1 MRRTQSLI
9 HTVLPGFLTSLL
21 WLGILTAPT
30 AVRGQAVFPLP
41 DWFKDNI
48 VRPPLPERQGES
60 PDFLSSLMQRD
71 QVGLTEAEAVQMVL
85 ESNLDVVVER
95 FDPRMSEYE
104 IAIAYRLFDP
114 TFSMT
119 LGANR
124 DTRPLTST
132 FLTGTETQTS
142 LSHSVNLGVSKL
154 FETGTLVGVD
164 YTSQRVSDN
173 NLRNFLNPYW
183 RASLTASVSQPL
195 LRNFG
200 LLPNTRQIRIARNNK
215 NISEHLFEQQVVQLV
230 NQVQNLYW
238 DLVFAGKDV
247 EVRKKSLGLANKT
260 NEDNKRMVEI
270 GTLAPIEVL
279 QSEAEIANRREML
292 IRAEYSLAQME
303 DQMKKLISSLG
314 DPGRVAVRIV
324 PLDSLAG
331 MDDFRDFD
339 LVQAVS
345 YAIEQRPEIKQQ
357 RKRIDNA
364 GIDLKYFRNQLLP
377 DVRLNVSYGTAA
389 LEGVSRVFGGGN
401 PTGFP
406 FFGGTPVVAGTTGVG
421 DAFNRLLASDFPT
434 YGASISIEIPLSN
447 RSRRADYARASVA
460 RRQSEKRLRA
470 LEQLI
475 ALEVRNAH
483 TQLEMNRARIEAT
496 KKARE
501 LAERN
506 LEAEQKKFQLGT
518 SQIRFVLEEQVRLA
532 EAQTNEV
539 NALVS
544 FTKAKRDLDRAM
556 GKTLELQNI
565 KIGDAIAGKV
575 ARRGV
580 AGESPLEAGGS

>member
-1 MRRTQSLI
+1 MRRTLHFI
-9 HTVLPGFLTSLL
+9 HTLSRGLMPLCLG
-21 WLGILTAPT
+21 LGILTVPT
-30 AVRGQAVFPLP
+30 EMRGQAVFPLP

-48 VRPPLPERQGES
+48 VRPPVPERQGEAS
-60 PDFLSSLMQRD
+60 DFLSGLMQRD
-71 QVGLTEAEAVQMVL
+71 QVGLTEADAVQMVL

-95 FDPRMSEYE
+95 FDPRLSEYE
-104 IAIAYRLFDP
+104 IDMAYRLFDP
-114 TFSMT
+114 TLSMT
-119 LGANR
+119 LGASR
-124 DTRPLTST
+124 DTRPLTTT

-142 LSHSVNLGVSKL
+142 LSHNVNVGVSKL
-154 FETGTLVGVD
+154 FETGTLFGVD
-164 YTSQRVSDN
+164 YTSNRVSDN

-200 LLPNTRQIRIARNNK
+200 LLPNTRLIRIARNNK
-215 NISEHLFEQQVVQLV
+215 DISQHLFEQQVVLLV

-247 EVRKKSLGLANKT
+247 EVRRQSLDLAVKT
-260 NEDNKRMVEI
+260 NEDNKRMAEI
-270 GTLAPIEVL
+270 GTLAPIDVV
-279 QSEAEIANRREML
+279 QSEAEIANRRELL
-292 IRAEYSLAQME
+292 IRAEFSLAQME

-324 PLDSLAG
+324 PLDSLAS

-364 GIDLKYFRNQLLP
+364 GIDLNYFRNQLLP
-377 DVRLNVSYGTAA
+377 DVRFNVSYGTAA
-389 LEGVSRVFGGGN
+389 LEGVSRVFEGGGF
-401 PTGFP
+401 GGLP
-406 FFGGTPVVAGTTGVG
+406 FFGGTPVVAGTTGLG
-421 DAFNRLLASDFPT
+421 DAFNRLLGSDFPT
-434 YGASISIEIPLSN
+434 YGASISVEIPLSN

-470 LEQLI
+470 LEQQI

-496 KKARE
+496 QKARE

-539 NALVS
+539 NAQVS

-565 KIGDAIAGKV
+565 RIGDAIAGKV
-575 ARRGV
+575 AQESV
-580 AGESPLEAGGS
+580 GEETPGG

>member
-1 MRRTQSLI
+1 MRRTLHLI
-9 HTVLPGFLTSLL
+9 HTLSRGLMPLCLG
-21 WLGILTAPT
+21 LGILTVPT
-30 AVRGQAVFPLP
+30 EMRGQAVFPLP

-48 VRPPLPERQGES
+48 VRPPVPERQGEAS
-60 PDFLSSLMQRD
+60 DFLSGLMQRD
-71 QVGLTEAEAVQMVL
+71 QVGLTEADAVQMVL

-104 IAIAYRLFDP
+104 IDMAYRLFDP
-114 TFSMT
+114 TLTMT
-119 LGANR
+119 LGASR
-124 DTRPLTST
+124 DTRPLTTT

-142 LSHSVNLGVSKL
+142 LSHNVNVGVSKL
-154 FETGTLVGVD
+154 FETGTLFGLD
-164 YTSQRVSDN
+164 YTSNRVSDN

-200 LLPNTRQIRIARNNK
+200 LLPNTRLIRIARNNK
-215 NISEHLFEQQVVQLV
+215 DISQHLFEQQVVQLV

-247 EVRKKSLGLANKT
+247 EVRKKSLDLAVKT
-260 NEDNKRMVEI
+260 NEDNKRMAEI
-270 GTLAPIEVL
+270 GTLAPIEVV
-279 QSEAEIANRREML
+279 QSEAEIANRREAL

-324 PLDSLAG
+324 PLDSVAT

-357 RKRIDNA
+357 RKRIDNS

-377 DVRLNVSYGTAA
+377 DVRFNVSYGTAA
-389 LEGVSRVFGGGN
+389 LEGVSRVFEGGGF
-401 PTGFP
+401 GGLP
-406 FFGGTPVVAGTTGVG
+406 FFGGTPVVAGTTGLG
-421 DAFNRLLASDFPT
+421 DAFNRLLGSDFPT
-434 YGASISIEIPLSN
+434 YGASISVEIPLSN

-470 LEQLI
+470 LEQQI

-483 TQLEMNRARIEAT
+483 TQMEMNRARIEAT
-496 KKARE
+496 QKARE

-539 NALVS
+539 NAQVS

-565 KIGDAIAGKV
+565 RIGDAIAGKV
-575 ARRGV
+575 ARGDV
-580 AGESPLEAGGS
+580 AKDSG

>member
-1 MRRTQSLI
+1 MRRTQHFI
-9 HTVLPGFLTSLL
+9 HTLFRGLMPLL
-21 WLGILTAPT
+21 LGLGILTAPT
-30 AVRGQAVFPLP
+30 ALRGQAVFPLP

-48 VRPPLPERQGES
+48 VRPPIPERQGDAS
-60 PDFLSSLMQRD
+60 DFLSGLMQRD
-71 QVGLTEAEAVQMVL
+71 QVGLTEADAVQMVL

-104 IAIAYRLFDP
+104 IDMAYRLFDP
-114 TFSMT
+114 TLSMT

-124 DTRPLTST
+124 DTRPLTTT

-142 LSHSVNLGVSKL
+142 LSHNVNVGVSKL
-154 FETGTLVGVD
+154 FETGTLFGVD
-164 YTSQRVSDN
+164 YTSNRVSDN

-183 RASLTASVSQPL
+183 RASLTASISQPL

-200 LLPNTRQIRIARNNK
+200 LLPNTRLIRIARNNK
-215 NISEHLFEQQVVQLV
+215 DISQHLFEQQVVQLV

-247 EVRKKSLGLANKT
+247 EVRRKSLDLAVKT
-260 NEDNKRMVEI
+260 NEDNKRMAEI
-270 GTLAPIEVL
+270 GTLAPIDVV
-279 QSEAEIANRREML
+279 QSEAEIANRRELL
-292 IRAEYSLAQME
+292 IRAEYSLTQME

-324 PLDSLAG
+324 PLDSLAT
-331 MDDFRDFD
+331 MDDYRDFD

-345 YAIEQRPEIKQQ
+345 FAIEQRPEIKQQ
-357 RKRIDNA
+357 RKRIDNS

-377 DVRLNVSYGTAA
+377 DVRFNVSYGTAA
-389 LEGVSRVFGGGN
+389 LEGVSRVFEGGGF
-401 PTGFP
+401 GGLP
-406 FFGGTPVVAGTTGVG
+406 FLGGTPVVAGSTSLG
-421 DAFNRLLASDFPT
+421 DAFNRLLGSDFPT
-434 YGASISIEIPLSN
+434 YGASISVEIPLSN

-470 LEQLI
+470 LEQQI

-496 KKARE
+496 QKARE

-518 SQIRFVLEEQVRLA
+518 SRIRFVLEEQVRLA

-539 NALVS
+539 NAQVS

-565 KIGDAIAGKV
+565 TIGDAIAGKV
-575 ARRGV
+575 ARTG
-580 AGESPLEAGGS
+580 AAKDSG

>member
-1 MRRTQSLI
+1 MPRTQHFIYALSRGLLP
-9 HTVLPGFLTSLL
+9 VLLG
-21 WLGILTAPT
+21 LGILTAPT
-30 AVRGQAVFPLP
+30 ATLGQSVFPLP
-41 DWFKDNI
+41 GWFKDNI
-48 VRPPLPERQGES
+48 VRPPIPERQGEAS
-60 PDFLSSLMQRD
+60 DFLSGLMQRD
-71 QVGLTEAEAVQMVL
+71 QVGLTEADAVQMVL

-104 IAIAYRLFDP
+104 IDMAYRLFDP
-114 TFSMT
+114 TLSMT

-124 DTRPLTST
+124 DTRPLTTT

-142 LSHSVNLGVSKL
+142 LSHSVNVGVSKL
-154 FETGTLVGVD
+154 FETGTLFGVD
-164 YTSQRVSDN
+164 YTSNRVSDN

-200 LLPNTRQIRIARNNK
+200 LLPNTRLIRIARNNK
-215 NISEHLFEQQVVQLV
+215 DISQHLFEQQVVQLV

-247 EVRKKSLGLANKT
+247 EVRRKSLDLAVKT
-260 NEDNKRMVEI
+260 NEDNKRMAEI
-270 GTLAPIEVL
+270 GTLAPIEVV
-279 QSEAEIANRREML
+279 QSEAEIANRREAL

-324 PLDSLAG
+324 PLDSLAT

-377 DVRLNVSYGTAA
+377 DVRFNVSYGTAA
-389 LEGVSRVFGGGN
+389 LEGVSRVFEGGGL
-401 PTGFP
+401 GGLP
-406 FFGGTPVVAGTTGVG
+406 FFGGTPVVAGTTGLG
-421 DAFNRLLASDFPT
+421 DAFNRLLGSDFPT
-434 YGASISIEIPLSN
+434 YGASVSVEIPLSN
-447 RSRRADYARASVA
+447 RSRRADFARASVS
-460 RRQSEKRLRA
+460 RRQSQKRLRA
-470 LEQLI
+470 LEQQI

-496 KKARE
+496 QKARE

-539 NALVS
+539 NAQVS

-565 KIGDAIAGKV
+565 RIGDAIAGNV
-575 ARRGV
+575 APRGL
-580 AGESPLEAGGS
+580 GREAGGS

>member
-1 MRRTQSLI
+1 MRRTLHLI
-9 HTVLPGFLTSLL
+9 HTLSRGLMPLFLG
-21 WLGILTAPT
+21 LGILTAPT
-30 AVRGQAVFPLP
+30 AMRGQSVFPLP
-41 DWFKDNI
+41 GWFKDNI
-48 VRPPLPERQGES
+48 VRPPVPERQGEAS
-60 PDFLSSLMQRD
+60 DFLSSLLQRD
-71 QVGLTEAEAVQMVL
+71 QVGLTEADAVQMVL

-95 FDPRMSEYE
+95 FDPRMSAYE
-104 IAIAYRLFDP
+104 IDMAYRLFDP
-114 TFSMT
+114 TLSMT

-124 DTRPLTST
+124 DTRPLTTT

-142 LSHSVNLGVSKL
+142 LSHNVNVGVSKL
-154 FETGTLVGVD
+154 FETGTLFGVD
-164 YTSQRVSDN
+164 YTSNRVSDN

-200 LLPNTRQIRIARNNK
+200 LLPNTRLIRIARNNQD
-215 NISEHLFEQQVVQLV
+215 ISQHLFEQQVVQLV

-247 EVRKKSLGLANKT
+247 EVRKKSLDLAVKT
-260 NEDNKRMVEI
+260 NEDNKRMAEI
-270 GTLAPIEVL
+270 GTLAPIDVV
-279 QSEAEIANRREML
+279 QSEAEIANRRELL

-324 PLDSLAG
+324 PLDSLAT
-331 MDDFRDFD
+331 MDDYRDFD

-377 DVRLNVSYGTAA
+377 DVRFNVSYGTAA
-389 LEGVSRVFGGGN
+389 LEGVSRVFEGGGLG
-401 PTGFP
+401 GFP
-406 FFGGTPVVAGTTGVG
+406 FFGGTPVVAGTTGLG
-421 DAFNRLLASDFPT
+421 DAFNRLLGSDFPT
-434 YGASISIEIPLSN
+434 YGASVSVEIPLSN
-447 RSRRADYARASVA
+447 RSRRADYARAGVA

-470 LEQLI
+470 LEQQI

-496 KKARE
+496 QKARE

-539 NALVS
+539 NAQVS

-565 KIGDAIAGKV
+565 TIGDAIAGKDS
-575 ARRGV
+575 G
-580 AGESPLEAGGS
+580 

>member
-1 MRRTQSLI
+1 MRRTLHLI
-9 HTVLPGFLTSLL
+9 HTLSRGLMPLCLG
-21 WLGILTAPT
+21 LGILTVPT
-30 AVRGQAVFPLP
+30 EMRGQAVFPLP

-48 VRPPLPERQGES
+48 VRPPVPERQGEAS
-60 PDFLSSLMQRD
+60 DFLSGLMQRD
-71 QVGLTEAEAVQMVL
+71 QVGLTEADAVQMVL

-104 IAIAYRLFDP
+104 IDMAYRLFDP
-114 TFSMT
+114 TLTMT
-119 LGANR
+119 LGASR
-124 DTRPLTST
+124 DTRPLTTT

-142 LSHSVNLGVSKL
+142 LSHNVNVGVSKL
-154 FETGTLVGVD
+154 FETGTLFGLD
-164 YTSQRVSDN
+164 YTSNRVSDN

-200 LLPNTRQIRIARNNK
+200 LLPNTRLIRIARNNK
-215 NISEHLFEQQVVQLV
+215 DISQHLFEQQVVQLV

-247 EVRKKSLGLANKT
+247 EVRKKSLDLAVKT
-260 NEDNKRMVEI
+260 NEDNKRMAEI
-270 GTLAPIEVL
+270 GTLAPIEVV
-279 QSEAEIANRREML
+279 QSEAEIANRREAL

-324 PLDSLAG
+324 PLDSVAT
-331 MDDFRDFD
+331 MDDFKDFD

-357 RKRIDNA
+357 RKRIDNS

-377 DVRLNVSYGTAA
+377 DVRFNVSYGTAA
-389 LEGVSRVFGGGN
+389 LEGVSRVFEGGGF
-401 PTGFP
+401 GGLP
-406 FFGGTPVVAGTTGVG
+406 FFGGTPVVAGTTGLG
-421 DAFNRLLASDFPT
+421 DAFNRLLGSDFPT
-434 YGASISIEIPLSN
+434 YGASISVEIPLSN

-470 LEQLI
+470 LEQQI

-483 TQLEMNRARIEAT
+483 TQMEMNRARIEAT
-496 KKARE
+496 QKARE

-539 NALVS
+539 NAQVS

-565 KIGDAIAGKV
+565 RIGDAIAGKV
-575 ARRGV
+575 ARGDV
-580 AGESPLEAGGS
+580 AKDSG

>member
-1 MRRTQSLI
+1 M
-9 HTVLPGFLTSLL
+9 PLL
-21 WLGILTAPT
+21 LGLGILTTPT
-30 AVRGQAVFPLP
+30 VMRGQAVFPLP
-41 DWFKDNI
+41 GWFEDNI
-48 VRPPLPERQGES
+48 VRPPIPERQREAS
-60 PDFLSSLMQRD
+60 DFLSGLMQRD
-71 QVGLTEAEAVQMVL
+71 QVGLTEADAVQMVL

-104 IAIAYRLFDP
+104 IDMAYRLFDP
-114 TFSMT
+114 TLSMT

-124 DTRPLTST
+124 DTRPLTTT

-142 LSHSVNLGVSKL
+142 LSHNVNVGVSKL
-154 FETGTLVGVD
+154 FETGTLFGVD
-164 YTSQRVSDN
+164 YTSNRVSDN

-200 LLPNTRQIRIARNNK
+200 LLPNTRLIRIARNNK
-215 NISEHLFEQQVVQLV
+215 DISQHLFEQQVVQLV

-247 EVRKKSLGLANKT
+247 EVRKKSLDLAVKT
-260 NEDNKRMVEI
+260 NEDNKRMAEI
-270 GTLAPIEVL
+270 GTLAPIDVV
-279 QSEAEIANRREML
+279 QSEAEIANRRELL

-324 PLDSLAG
+324 PLDSLAT
-331 MDDFRDFD
+331 MDDYRDFD

-377 DVRLNVSYGTAA
+377 DVRFNVSYGTAA
-389 LEGVSRVFGGGN
+389 LEGVSRVFEGGGFA
-401 PTGFP
+401 GLP
-406 FFGGTPVVAGTTGVG
+406 FFGGTPVVAGTTGLG
-421 DAFNRLLASDFPT
+421 DAFNRLLGSDFPT
-434 YGASISIEIPLSN
+434 YGASISVEIPLSN
-447 RSRRADYARASVA
+447 RSRRADYARASVF

-470 LEQLI
+470 LEQQI

-496 KKARE
+496 QKARE

-539 NALVS
+539 NAQMS
-544 FTKAKRDLDRAM
+544 FTNAKRDLDRAM

-565 KIGDAIAGKV
+565 KIGDAIAGK
-575 ARRGV
+575 
-580 AGESPLEAGGS
+580 GSG

>member
-1 MRRTQSLI
+1 MPRTQHFIYALSRGLLP
-9 HTVLPGFLTSLL
+9 VLLG
-21 WLGILTAPT
+21 LGILTAPT
-30 AVRGQAVFPLP
+30 ATLGQSVFPLP
-41 DWFKDNI
+41 GWFKDNI
-48 VRPPLPERQGES
+48 VRPPIPERQGEAS
-60 PDFLSSLMQRD
+60 DFLSGLMQRD
-71 QVGLTEAEAVQMVL
+71 QVGLTEADAVQMVL

-104 IAIAYRLFDP
+104 IDMAYRLFDP
-114 TFSMT
+114 TLSMT

-124 DTRPLTST
+124 DTRPLTTT

-142 LSHSVNLGVSKL
+142 LSHSVNVGVSKL
-154 FETGTLVGVD
+154 FETGTLFGVD
-164 YTSQRVSDN
+164 YTSNRVSDN

-200 LLPNTRQIRIARNNK
+200 LLPNTRLIRIARNNK
-215 NISEHLFEQQVVQLV
+215 DISQHLFEQQVVQLV

-247 EVRKKSLGLANKT
+247 EVRRKSLDLAVKT
-260 NEDNKRMVEI
+260 NEDNKRMAEI
-270 GTLAPIEVL
+270 GTLAPIEVV
-279 QSEAEIANRREML
+279 QSEAEIANRREAL

-324 PLDSLAG
+324 PLDSLAT

-377 DVRLNVSYGTAA
+377 DVRFNVSYGTAA
-389 LEGVSRVFGGGN
+389 LEGVSRVFEGGGL
-401 PTGFP
+401 GGLP
-406 FFGGTPVVAGTTGVG
+406 FFGGTPVVAGTTGLG
-421 DAFNRLLASDFPT
+421 DAFNRLLGSDFPT
-434 YGASISIEIPLSN
+434 YGASVSIEIPLSN
-447 RSRRADYARASVA
+447 RSRRADFARASVS
-460 RRQSEKRLRA
+460 RRQSQKRLRA
-470 LEQLI
+470 LEQQI

-496 KKARE
+496 QKARE

-539 NALVS
+539 NAQVS

-565 KIGDAIAGKV
+565 RIGDAIAGNV
-575 ARRGV
+575 APRGL
-580 AGESPLEAGGS
+580 GREAGGS

>member
-1 MRRTQSLI
+1 M
-9 HTVLPGFLTSLL
+9 
-21 WLGILTAPT
+21 
-30 AVRGQAVFPLP
+30 
-41 DWFKDNI
+41 
-48 VRPPLPERQGES
+48 
-60 PDFLSSLMQRD
+60 
-71 QVGLTEAEAVQMVL
+71 TEADAVQMVL

-95 FDPRMSEYE
+95 FDPRMSAYE
-104 IAIAYRLFDP
+104 IDMAYRLFDP
-114 TFSMT
+114 TLSMT
-119 LGANR
+119 LGASR
-124 DTRPLTST
+124 DTRPLTTT

-142 LSHSVNLGVSKL
+142 LSHNVNVGVSKL
-154 FETGTLVGVD
+154 FETGTLFGVD
-164 YTSQRVSDN
+164 YTSNRVSDN

-200 LLPNTRQIRIARNNK
+200 LLPNTRLIRIARNNQD
-215 NISEHLFEQQVVQLV
+215 ISQHLFEQQVVQLV

-247 EVRKKSLGLANKT
+247 EVRKKSLDLAVKT
-260 NEDNKRMVEI
+260 NEDNKRMAEI
-270 GTLAPIEVL
+270 GTLAPIDVV
-279 QSEAEIANRREML
+279 QSEAEIANRRELL

-324 PLDSLAG
+324 PLDSLAT
-331 MDDFRDFD
+331 MDDYRDFD

-377 DVRLNVSYGTAA
+377 DVRFNVSYGTAA
-389 LEGVSRVFGGGN
+389 LEGVSRVFEGGGLG
-401 PTGFP
+401 GFP
-406 FFGGTPVVAGTTGVG
+406 FFGGTPVVAGTTGLG
-421 DAFNRLLASDFPT
+421 DAFNRLLGSDFPT
-434 YGASISIEIPLSN
+434 YGASVSVEIPLSN
-447 RSRRADYARASVA
+447 RSRRADYARAGVA

-470 LEQLI
+470 LEQQI

-496 KKARE
+496 QKARE

-539 NALVS
+539 NAQVS

-565 KIGDAIAGKV
+565 TIGDAIAGKDS
-575 ARRGV
+575 G
-580 AGESPLEAGGS
+580 

>member
-1 MRRTQSLI
+1 
-9 HTVLPGFLTSLL
+9 
-21 WLGILTAPT
+21 
-30 AVRGQAVFPLP
+30 
-41 DWFKDNI
+41 
-48 VRPPLPERQGES
+48 
-60 PDFLSSLMQRD
+60 
-71 QVGLTEAEAVQMVL
+71 
-85 ESNLDVVVER
+85 
-95 FDPRMSEYE
+95 
-104 IAIAYRLFDP
+104 
-114 TFSMT
+114 MT
-119 LGANR
+119 LGAKR
-124 DTRPLTST
+124 DTRPLTTT

-142 LSHSVNLGVSKL
+142 LSHNVNVGVSKL
-154 FETGTLVGVD
+154 FETGTLFGVD
-164 YTSQRVSDN
+164 YTSNRVSDN

-183 RASLTASVSQPL
+183 RASLTASISQPL

-200 LLPNTRQIRIARNNK
+200 LLPNTRLIRIARNNK
-215 NISEHLFEQQVVQLV
+215 DISQHLFEQQVVQLV

-247 EVRKKSLGLANKT
+247 EVRRKSLDLAVKT
-260 NEDNKRMVEI
+260 NEDNKRMAEI
-270 GTLAPIEVL
+270 GTLAPIDVV
-279 QSEAEIANRREML
+279 QSEAEIANRRELL

-324 PLDSLAG
+324 PLDSLAT
-331 MDDFRDFD
+331 MDDYRDFD

-357 RKRIDNA
+357 RKRIDNS

-377 DVRLNVSYGTAA
+377 DVRFNVSYGTAA
-389 LEGVSRVFGGGN
+389 LEGVSRVFEGGGF
-401 PTGFP
+401 GGLP
-406 FFGGTPVVAGTTGVG
+406 FFGGTPVVAGSTGLG
-421 DAFNRLLASDFPT
+421 DAFNRLLGSDFPT
-434 YGASISIEIPLSN
+434 YGASISVEIPLSN

-470 LEQLI
+470 LEQQI

-496 KKARE
+496 QKARE

-539 NALVS
+539 NAQVS

-565 KIGDAIAGKV
+565 TIGDAIAGKV
-575 ARRGV
+575 ARTG
-580 AGESPLEAGGS
+580 AAKDSG

>member
-1 MRRTQSLI
+1 MRRTLHFI
-9 HTVLPGFLTSLL
+9 HTLSRGLMPLFLGLGF
-21 WLGILTAPT
+21 LTAPT
-30 AVRGQAVFPLP
+30 EIRGQAVFPLP
-41 DWFKDNI
+41 DWFKDNV
-48 VRPPLPERQGES
+48 VRPPIPERQGAVS
-60 PDFLSSLMQRD
+60 DFLSGLMQRD
-71 QVGLTEAEAVQMVL
+71 QVGLTEADAVQMVL

-104 IAIAYRLFDP
+104 IDMAYRLFDP
-114 TFSMT
+114 TLSMT
-119 LGANR
+119 LGASR
-124 DTRPLTST
+124 DTRPLTTT

-142 LSHSVNLGVSKL
+142 LSHNVNVGVSKL
-154 FETGTLVGVD
+154 FETGTLFGVD
-164 YTSQRVSDN
+164 YTSNRVSDN

-200 LLPNTRQIRIARNNK
+200 LLPNTRLIRIARNNK
-215 NISEHLFEQQVVQLV
+215 DISQHLFEQQVVQLV

-247 EVRKKSLGLANKT
+247 EVRRKSLDLAVKT
-260 NEDNKRMVEI
+260 NEDNKRMAEI
-270 GTLAPIEVL
+270 GTLAPIEVV
-279 QSEAEIANRREML
+279 QSEAEIANRREAL

-324 PLDSLAG
+324 PLDSLAT

-364 GIDLKYFRNQLLP
+364 GVDLKYFRNQLLP
-377 DVRLNVSYGTAA
+377 DVRFNVSYGTAA
-389 LEGVSRVFGGGN
+389 LEGVSRSFEGGGF
-401 PTGFP
+401 GALP
-406 FFGGTPVVAGTTGVG
+406 FFGGTPVVAGTTGLG
-421 DAFNRLLASDFPT
+421 DAFNRLLGSDFPT
-434 YGASISIEIPLSN
+434 YGASISVEIPLSN

-470 LEQLI
+470 VEQQI

-496 KKARE
+496 QKARE

-539 NALVS
+539 NAQVS

-565 KIGDAIAGKV
+565 RIGDAIAGKV
-575 ARRGV
+575 ARTGV
-580 AGESPLEAGGS
+580 AGETRPEAGGS

>member
-1 MRRTQSLI
+1 MRRTPHFI
-9 HTVLPGFLTSLL
+9 HTLSRGLLPVLLG
-21 WLGILTAPT
+21 LGILTAP
-30 AVRGQAVFPLP
+30 AVTRGQSVFPLP
-41 DWFKDNI
+41 GWFEDNI
-48 VRPPLPERQGES
+48 VRPPVPERQGEAS
-60 PDFLSSLMQRD
+60 DFLSGLMQRD
-71 QVGLTEAEAVQMVL
+71 QVGLTEADAVQMVL

-104 IAIAYRLFDP
+104 IDMAYRLFDP
-114 TFSMT
+114 TLSMT

-124 DTRPLTST
+124 DTRPLTTT

-142 LSHSVNLGVSKL
+142 LSHNVNVGVSKL
-154 FETGTLVGVD
+154 FETGTLFGVD
-164 YTSQRVSDN
+164 YTSNRVSDN

-183 RASLTASVSQPL
+183 RASLTASISQPL

-200 LLPNTRQIRIARNNK
+200 LLPNTRLIRIARNNK
-215 NISEHLFEQQVVQLV
+215 DISQHLFEQQVVQLV

-247 EVRKKSLGLANKT
+247 EVRRKSLDLAVKT
-260 NEDNKRMVEI
+260 NEDNKRMAEI
-270 GTLAPIEVL
+270 GTLAPIEVV
-279 QSEAEIANRREML
+279 QSEAEIANRRELL

-324 PLDSLAG
+324 PLDSLAT

-377 DVRLNVSYGTAA
+377 DVRFNVSYGTAA
-389 LEGVSRVFGGGN
+389 LEGVSRVFEGGGF
-401 PTGFP
+401 GGLP
-406 FFGGTPVVAGTTGVG
+406 FFGGTPVVAGTTGLG
-421 DAFNRLLASDFPT
+421 EAFNRLLGSDFPT
-434 YGASISIEIPLSN
+434 YGASISVEIPLSN

-470 LEQLI
+470 LEQQI

-496 KKARE
+496 QKARE

-539 NALVS
+539 NAQVS

-556 GKTLELQNI
+556 GKTLEMQNI
-565 KIGDAIAGKV
+565 RIGDAIAGKV
-575 ARRGV
+575 ARGDV
-580 AGESPLEAGGS
+580 GEGTPGS